1 MNYEVTIEMDMG
13 EERPTQEDVHSYLM
27 ALMNDGLGGVAY
39 TLYQW
44 EDGTRIDRG
53 LYMGDIES

>member
-27 ALMNDGLGGVAY
+27 ALMNDGGVAY

-53 LYMGDIES
+53 LHMGDIES